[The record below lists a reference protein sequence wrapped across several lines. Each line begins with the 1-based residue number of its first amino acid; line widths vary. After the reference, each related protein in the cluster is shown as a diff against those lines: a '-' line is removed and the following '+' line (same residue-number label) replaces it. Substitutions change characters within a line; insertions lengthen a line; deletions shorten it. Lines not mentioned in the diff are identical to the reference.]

1 MPEGCHASPVLQD
14 NIGLIF
20 FRRVIINMNKK
31 EEKTFKTF
39 EEQIKGL
46 KRKNLKFKDEKFAL
60 NILKKINYYSFI
72 NGYKEIYLNLNY
84 EKINPDDPD
93 EMYKENTFFENLF
106 WLYYFDS
113 EMRSNLLKYIFIAES
128 NIKTKL
134 AYYFCEKYKTDN
146 NAYIDKNNFEYT
158 SSSGLTKDIDY
169 LVQKLNRTIQ
179 KQSNIQGSRI
189 NHYTTNYSTVPLWV
203 LMPQLD
209 FGTTAYFFKC
219 SQKDIQSKIA
229 KNMKF
234 EFIEENSKFNDKYI
248 FTGEALSDIIFFMNS
263 FRNICAHNERLYDHR
278 FTTNNINNFI
288 VHEHYHLKFNYGL
301 FDLIL
306 ILKFFIT
313 QLEYRTLKSLLT
325 YSLAFLSLNVDESD
339 FIKIL
344 NKMKFPRNWE
354 EILKIKEDFRKAKEF
369 YKSKF

>member
-1 MPEGCHASPVLQD
+1 
-14 NIGLIF
+14 
-20 FRRVIINMNKK
+20 MNNR

-39 EEQIKGL
+39 EEQIEGL
-46 KRKNLKFKDEKFAL
+46 KRKNLKFKNEEFAL
-60 NILKKINYYSFI
+60 NILKRVNYYSFI
-72 NGYKEIYLNLNY
+72 NAYKENFLNLNY
-84 EKINPDDPD
+84 EKINSDDPD
-93 EMYKENTFFENLF
+93 EMYKDDVSFEDLF

-113 EMRSNLLKYIFIAES
+113 EMRSNLLKYIFIVES

-146 NAYIDKNNFEYT
+146 NAYKDVNNFEYT
-158 SSSGLTKDIDY
+158 SSSGLTRDINR
-169 LVQKLNRTIQ
+169 LVQKLNNTINR
-179 KQSNIQGSRI
+179 QSNIQGSRI
-189 NHYTTNYSTVPLWV
+189 NHYTTNYNTVPLWV

-234 EFIEENSKFNDKYI
+234 EFIEENPEFNDKYI
-248 FTGEALSDIIFFMNS
+248 FTGEALSNIIFFMNS
-263 FRNICAHNERLYDHR
+263 FRNICAHNERLYNHR
-278 FTTNNINNFI
+278 FTANNINSFI
-288 VHEHYHLKFNYGL
+288 IHEHYSLNFNYGL

-313 QLEYRTLKSLLT
+313 QLEYRALKSLLT
-325 YSLAFLSLNVDESD
+325 YSLVFLSLNVDESD

-344 NKMKFPRNWE
+344 NKMKFPKNWE
-354 EILKIKEDFRKAKEF
+354 EILEIKEDLQKAKEF
-369 YKSKF
+369 YQNNVLLNKGV

>member
-1 MPEGCHASPVLQD
+1 MS
-14 NIGLIF
+14 N
-20 FRRVIINMNKK
+20 R
-31 EEKTFKTF
+31 EEKVFKTF
-39 EEQIKGL
+39 EEQIEGL
-46 KRKNLKFKDEKFAL
+46 KRKNLKFKDERFAL
-60 NILKKINYYSFI
+60 NILKRVNYYSFI
-72 NGYKEIYLNLNY
+72 NAYKENFLDLSYR
-84 EKINPDDPD
+84 KITPDDPD

-113 EMRSNLLKYIFIAES
+113 EMRSNLLKYIFIAKS

-134 AYYFCEKYKTDN
+134 SYYFCEKYKTDN
-146 NAYIDKNNFEYT
+146 NAYQNVNNFNYITELRIT
-158 SSSGLTKDIDY
+158 IDD
-169 LVQKLNRTIQ
+169 LVQKLKKTIR

-189 NHYTTNYSTVPLWV
+189 NHYTTNYNTVPLWV

-219 SQKDIQSKIA
+219 SKKDIQSKIA
-229 KNMKF
+229 KDMKF
-234 EFIEENSKFNDKYI
+234 EFIEENPEFNDKYI
-248 FTGEALSDIIFFMNS
+248 FTGEALNNIIFFVNS

-278 FTTNNINNFI
+278 FTNNNINNFI
-288 VHEHYHLKFNYGL
+288 VHEHYHLKFNYGV

-313 QLEYRTLKSLLT
+313 QLEYSALKSLLT

-344 NKMKFPRNWE
+344 NKMKFPKNWE
-354 EILKIKEDFRKAKEF
+354 EILEIKEDLQKAKEF
-369 YKSKF
+369 YQNNVLLNKK